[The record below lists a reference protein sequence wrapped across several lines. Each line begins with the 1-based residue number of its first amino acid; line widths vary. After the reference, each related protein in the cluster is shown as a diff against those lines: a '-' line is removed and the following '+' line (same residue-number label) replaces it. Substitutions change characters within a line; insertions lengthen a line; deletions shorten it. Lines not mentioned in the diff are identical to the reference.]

1 MKILF
6 IYMLNTHEC
15 ARVCIYIHMCMC
27 VYAYVNIICISCI
40 WEDFSTCRN
49 IKIEVILVLNFSLS
63 ANNKHEIIEEKKM
76 KTIVNLQEKREKK
89 N

>member
-1 MKILF
+1 
-6 IYMLNTHEC
+6 
-15 ARVCIYIHMCMC
+15 MCMC

-63 ANNKHEIIEEKKM
+63 ANNKHKIIKEKKNENNR
-76 KTIVNLQEKREKK
+76 KFTRKKREKK
-89 N
+89 LKHLIVFLIINSRFYGGTLDID